1 MLLSVAS
8 PMGILVAGDLPSL
21 RGRVS
26 APDQEAVS
34 FASIAVKGGRTG
46 CVADATGAY
55 ELNLP
60 QGRYTLIISSVGY
73 KKQYLEVELGDTPR
87 ELNITLQP
95 DARLLG
101 SVEVVARGVAR
112 LRGTAYNAVSIDSR
126 ELLSSNKTLGEAL
139 SRAPGVKVRETG
151 GVGSD
156 MNVSLDGFS
165 GRHVKVFVD
174 GVPQEGAGR
183 AFGLNNIPVSYAE
196 RIEVYRGVVPVD
208 FGADA
213 IGGVINIVTSRK
225 HRPWY
230 VDASYSFGSYQTHR
244 STLSVGRTERSG
256 LTYELSAYQ
265 NYSKNNYWVDT
276 PVEDLVQGFID
287 TSRPEHVRRFHDTYH
302 NEALTGKVGLVR
314 QSWADRLLLHLRYAR
329 VYKEIQTGV
338 RQEIVFGERH
348 RHGYSLTPTLEYA
361 KTGMLEG
368 RMDVRATAS
377 YTRSASTL
385 VDTSEYRYNWRGER
399 SLRNSPGEQS
409 YGRFR
414 SEQGVWTAGLSL
426 KYRPSSAY
434 TLLLHHNLST
444 FDRSM
449 TDLSTRH
456 RTTSPF
462 PDREMKNITGLSL
475 QYRPDEVWDATLF
488 AKSYAHHITS
498 SIAQTGLQGSYVEI
512 SRSSHSLGYGVAL
525 SSHPLRELQIKLS
538 YEKAYR
544 LPTSDEIFGDTDLES
559 GTIGL
564 KPENS
569 HNLNLNVNWSRRLSH
584 HTMLLVE
591 GGLIW
596 RDTRDYIQRNV
607 QGIGGNNWGA
617 VYINYGRVLT
627 KGANLSVRLD
637 YQKWLSLGGSYTLMD
652 VRDNQPLVPGGQVA
666 NVGYGLR
673 MPNLPYSFGSLDLTL
688 RRKGLLGQ
696 GTMASLS
703 YDGQYLHSFAF
714 YSEGIGAGARNF
726 FVPTQLSHSLT
737 ATLSFAHDRY
747 ALSLECRN
755 LTDARL
761 YDNYSLQKA
770 GRALYAKLRIHLGH

>member
-8 PMGILVAGDLPSL
+8 PIGILVAGDLPSL

-26 APDQEAVS
+26 TPDQEAVS

-55 ELNLP
+55 ELNLS

-73 KKQYLEVELGDTPR
+73 KKQYLEVELDDTPR

-314 QSWADRLLLHLRYAR
+314 QSWADRLLLPYAMPVSTR
-329 VYKEIQTGV
+329 RSRPGCDRRSSSGSVT
-338 RQEIVFGERH
+338 
-348 RHGYSLTPTLEYA
+348 
-361 KTGMLEG
+361 
-368 RMDVRATAS
+368 ATA
-377 YTRSASTL
+377 
-385 VDTSEYRYNWRGER
+385 
-399 SLRNSPGEQS
+399 
-409 YGRFR
+409 
-414 SEQGVWTAGLSL
+414 TA
-426 KYRPSSAY
+426 
-434 TLLLHHNLST
+434 
-444 FDRSM
+444 
-449 TDLSTRH
+449 
-456 RTTSPF
+456 
-462 PDREMKNITGLSL
+462 
-475 QYRPDEVWDATLF
+475 
-488 AKSYAHHITS
+488 
-498 SIAQTGLQGSYVEI
+498 
-512 SRSSHSLGYGVAL
+512 
-525 SSHPLRELQIKLS
+525 
-538 YEKAYR
+538 
-544 LPTSDEIFGDTDLES
+544 
-559 GTIGL
+559 
-564 KPENS
+564 
-569 HNLNLNVNWSRRLSH
+569 
-584 HTMLLVE
+584 
-591 GGLIW
+591 
-596 RDTRDYIQRNV
+596 
-607 QGIGGNNWGA
+607 
-617 VYINYGRVLT
+617 
-627 KGANLSVRLD
+627 
-637 YQKWLSLGGSYTLMD
+637 
-652 VRDNQPLVPGGQVA
+652 
-666 NVGYGLR
+666 
-673 MPNLPYSFGSLDLTL
+673 
-688 RRKGLLGQ
+688 
-696 GTMASLS
+696 
-703 YDGQYLHSFAF
+703 
-714 YSEGIGAGARNF
+714 
-726 FVPTQLSHSLT
+726 
-737 ATLSFAHDRY
+737 
-747 ALSLECRN
+747 
-755 LTDARL
+755 
-761 YDNYSLQKA
+761 
-770 GRALYAKLRIHLGH
+770 